1 VTVPKAALEV
11 YAFNV
16 RFGDAILVRV
26 PDKDRNGTK
35 TTLRHILIDVGNAPS
50 VARDPESP
58 PEPGQTGGNDAV
70 LTPAVDA
77 ILGVLNGAPL
87 DLYVMTHEHMD
98 HVQGLP
104 YAEKNGPAG
113 RSLRAILKPR
123 HVWMTASAEG
133 TAYYDRHPQ
142 AKKELDRARAAYAA
156 IADHLA
162 SAVAEE
168 KVGLG
173 PILANNNPAST
184 GSCVEWLRALAPDGA
199 TPAYLHREVSK
210 ADLATLHPFEEA
222 IFEIWAP
229 EEDTSAYYGKITPMA
244 LGDGASAAQPAA
256 APEPRVVP
264 PPGVDTEA
272 FLRLVD
278 LRRRGIQ
285 ENLLTIDKAANN
297 SSIVFCLEWRGW
309 RLLFAGD
316 AEQKSWQMMKA
327 KGVLKP
333 VHFLKVSHHGSVNGT
348 PDPEILDLVLPPV
361 RPDKKKRTA
370 IVSTWDHTYGG
381 IPHAP
386 TDDLIKSRCNTFLS
400 TLAQRDKPF
409 VVAKLS

>member
-1 VTVPKAALEV
+1 VAKDTLEV

-16 RFGDAILVRV
+16 RFGDAILLRV
-26 PDKDRNGTK
+26 PDKDRHGSK

-50 VARDPESP
+50 GAQDPNSP
-58 PEPGQTGGNDAV
+58 PQPGQGGGDDTV

-77 ILGVLNGAPL
+77 ILQTLNGAPL

-104 YAEKNGPAG
+104 SAEKNGPAG
-113 RSLRAILKPR
+113 RSLRAILKPK

-133 TAYYDRHPQ
+133 AAYYARHPQ

-162 SAVAEE
+162 SAAAEDRL
-168 KVGLG
+168 GLG
-173 PILANNNPAST
+173 PILANNNPSST
-184 GSCVEWLRALAPDGA
+184 GSCVEWLKALAPDGA
-199 TPAYLHREVSK
+199 TPAYLHREVPK
-210 ADLATLHPFEEA
+210 ADLAQLHPFEEA
-222 IFEIWAP
+222 TFEIWAP
-229 EEDTSAYYGKITPMA
+229 EEDTSAYYGRLTPMA
-244 LGDGASAAQPAA
+244 LGDGASAAQRDAA
-256 APEPRVVP
+256 QGPRVVP

-272 FLRLVD
+272 FLHLVD

-297 SSIVFCLEWRGW
+297 SSIVFCLEWRRW

-348 PDPEILDLVLPPV
+348 PDPEILDLVLPLV

-409 VVAKLS
+409 VVAKFS

>member
-1 VTVPKAALEV
+1 VPKAALEV

-26 PDKDRNGTK
+26 PDKDLHGSK

-50 VARDPESP
+50 GAQDPNAP
-58 PEPGQTGGNDAV
+58 PQPGQAGGDDKA

-77 ILGVLNGAPL
+77 ILEVLNGAPL
-87 DLYVMTHEHMD
+87 DLYVITHEHMD

-113 RSLRAILKPR
+113 RSLRAILKPK

-133 TAYYDRHPQ
+133 AAYYARHPQ
-142 AKKELDRARAAYAA
+142 AKKELDRARAAYAV
-156 IADHLA
+156 IAAHLA
-162 SAVAEE
+162 SAAAEE
-168 KVGLG
+168 RVGLG
-173 PILANNNPAST
+173 AILFNNNPAST
-184 GSCVEWLRALAPDGA
+184 GSCVEWLKALAPDGA
-199 TPAYLHREVSK
+199 TPGYLHREVSK
-210 ADLATLHPFEEA
+210 AQLATLHPFEEA
-222 IFEIWAP
+222 TFEIWGP

-244 LGDGASAAQPAA
+244 LGDGTSAAQPDA

-264 PPGVDTEA
+264 PPGVDTDT

-333 VHFLKVSHHGSVNGT
+333 IHFLKVSHHGSVNGT
-348 PDPEILDLVLPPV
+348 PDLDILDLVLPPV

-409 VVAKLS
+409 VVAKFS

>member
-1 VTVPKAALEV
+1 VPKPALEV

-16 RFGDAILVRV
+16 RFGDAILIRV
-26 PDKDRNGTK
+26 PDKDKNGKK

-50 VARDPESP
+50 GAQDPNSP
-58 PEPGQTGGNDAV
+58 PQPGQAGGDDTA

-113 RSLRAILKPR
+113 RSLRAILKPK

-133 TAYYDRHPQ
+133 TAYYARHPQ
-142 AKKELDRARAAYAA
+142 AKKALDGARAAYAT

-162 SAVAEE
+162 SVAAEDR
-168 KVGLG
+168 VGLG
-173 PILANNNPAST
+173 PILANNNPSST
-184 GSCVEWLRALAPDGA
+184 SSCVDWLKALAPDGA
-199 TPAYLHREVSK
+199 TPAYIHREVSK
-210 ADLATLHPFEEA
+210 ADLAKLHPFEEA
-222 IFEIWAP
+222 TFEIWAP

-244 LGDGASAAQPAA
+244 LGEDASAEQAAA

-297 SSIVFCLEWRGW
+297 SSIVFSLEWRGW
-309 RLLFAGD
+309 RLLFPGD

-333 VHFLKVSHHGSVNGT
+333 VHFLKVSHHGSINGT
-348 PDPEILDLVLPPV
+348 PDPEIFDLVLPPV

-381 IPHAP
+381 IPNAP
-386 TDDLIKSRCNTFLS
+386 TDDLIKSRCDTFLS

-409 VVAKLS
+409 VVAKFS

>member
-1 VTVPKAALEV
+1 VAKAALEV

-26 PDKDRNGTK
+26 PDKDRVGTK
-35 TTLRHILIDVGNAPS
+35 TTTRHILIDVGNAPT
-50 VARDPESP
+50 VARDPDSP
-58 PEPGQTGGNDAV
+58 PQPGQLGGDDAV

-113 RSLRAILKPR
+113 RSLRAILKPK

-133 TAYYDRHPQ
+133 QAYYDRHPQ
-142 AKKELDRARAAYAA
+142 AKKELAGARAAYAA
-156 IADHLA
+156 IAGHLA
-162 SAVAEE
+162 TAAAEE
-168 KVGLG
+168 RVGLG
-173 PILANNNPAST
+173 AILANNNPAST
-184 GSCVEWLRALAPDGA
+184 SSCVDWLKALAPDGSA
-199 TPAYLHREVSK
+199 PAYIHREVPK
-210 ADLATLHPFEEA
+210 AALAKLHPFEEA
-222 IFEIWAP
+222 TFEIWAP
-229 EEDTSAYYGKITPMA
+229 EEDTSDYYGRIAPMA
-244 LGDGASAAQPAA
+244 LGEVGPAAQPAA

-272 FLRLVD
+272 FLSLVD

-297 SSIVFCLEWRGW
+297 SSIVFCMEWRGW
-309 RLLFAGD
+309 RLLFPGD
-316 AEQKSWQMMKA
+316 AEQKSWQVMKA

-333 VHFLKVSHHGSVNGT
+333 VHFLKVSHHGSINGT

-361 RPDKKKRTA
+361 RLDKKKRTA

-381 IPHAP
+381 IPHPP
-386 TDDLIKSRCNTFLS
+386 TDDLIKSRCSTFLS
-400 TLAQRDKPF
+400 TLDQRDKPF
-409 VVAKLS
+409 VVAKFS

>member
-26 PDKDRNGTK
+26 PDKDRHGSR
-35 TTLRHILIDVGNAPS
+35 TTRRHILIDVGNAPS
-50 VARDPESP
+50 GAQDPNSAP
-58 PEPGQTGGNDAV
+58 QPGQAGGDDTV

-77 ILGVLNGAPL
+77 ILQVLNGAPL

-98 HVQGLP
+98 HAQGLP
-104 YAEKNGPAG
+104 YAEKHGPAG
-113 RSLRAILKPR
+113 RSLRAILKPK

-133 TAYYDRHPQ
+133 AAYYARHPQ
-142 AKKELDRARAAYAA
+142 AKKEFDRARAAYAA
-156 IADHLA
+156 IAAHLA
-162 SAVAEE
+162 TAAAEE
-168 KVGLG
+168 KMGLG
-173 PILANNNPAST
+173 PILANNNPVST
-184 GSCVEWLRALAPDGA
+184 SSCVDWLRALVPDGA
-199 TPAYLHREVSK
+199 APGYVHREVPK
-210 ADLATLHPFEEA
+210 ADLAKLHPFEEA
-222 IFEIWAP
+222 TFEIWAP
-229 EEDTSAYYGKITPMA
+229 EEDTSAYYGRVNPMA
-244 LGDGASAAQPAA
+244 LGDGTPAVLPA
-256 APEPRVVP
+256 MAPAPRVVP
-264 PPGVDTEA
+264 PPGVDA
-272 FLRLVD
+272 ASFLHLVD

-316 AEQKSWQMMKA
+316 AEQKSWRMMKA

-348 PDPEILDLVLPPV
+348 PDPEILDLVLPTV
-361 RPDKKKRTA
+361 RPDRKKRTA
-370 IVSTWDHTYGG
+370 MVSTWDHTYGG
-381 IPHAP
+381 IPHTP

-409 VVAKLS
+409 VVAKFS

>member
-1 VTVPKAALEV
+1 VARAALEV

-26 PDKDRNGTK
+26 PDKNRTGSG

-50 VARDPESP
+50 GAQDPNSP
-58 PEPGQTGGNDAV
+58 PQPGQAGGDDAV

-98 HVQGLP
+98 HAQGLP
-104 YAEKNGPAG
+104 SAEKNGPAG
-113 RSLRAILKPR
+113 RSLRAILKPK

-133 TAYYDRHPQ
+133 KPYYDRHPK
-142 AKKELDRARAAYAA
+142 AKKEFDAARAAYAA

-162 SAVAEE
+162 SAAAEE
-168 KVGLG
+168 KMGLG
-173 PILANNNPAST
+173 PILANNNPSST
-184 GSCVEWLRALAPDGA
+184 ASCVEWLRALAPDGA

-210 ADLATLHPFEEA
+210 TDLAKLHPFEEA
-222 IFEIWAP
+222 TFEVWAP
-229 EEDTSAYYGKITPMA
+229 EEDTSAYYGRLHPMA
-244 LGDGASAAQPAA
+244 LGAGASAAQPGP
-256 APEPRVVP
+256 APAPRIVP
-264 PPGVDTEA
+264 PPGVDTDA
-272 FLRLVD
+272 FLHLVD

-285 ENLLTIDKAANN
+285 ENLLAIDKAANN
-297 SSIVFCLEWRGW
+297 SSLVFCLVWRGW

-348 PDPEILDLVLPPV
+348 PDPEILDLVLPTV
-361 RPDKKKRTA
+361 RPDRKKRTA
-370 IVSTWDHTYGG
+370 MVSTWDHTYGG

-409 VVAKLS
+409 VVAKFS

>member
-1 VTVPKAALEV
+1 MAKDTLEV

-26 PDKDRNGTK
+26 PDKDRHGPK
-35 TTLRHILIDVGNAPS
+35 TTVRHILIDVGNAPS
-50 VARDPESP
+50 GAQDPNAP
-58 PEPGQTGGNDAV
+58 PQPGQAGGDDKA

-113 RSLRAILKPR
+113 RSLRAILKPK

-133 TAYYDRHPQ
+133 AAYYARHPQ
-142 AKKELDRARAAYAA
+142 AKKELDRARAAYAV
-156 IADHLA
+156 IAAHLA
-162 SAVAEE
+162 SAAAEE
-168 KVGLG
+168 RVGLG
-173 PILANNNPAST
+173 AILFNNNPAST
-184 GSCVEWLRALAPDGA
+184 GSCVEWLKALAPDGA
-199 TPAYLHREVSK
+199 TPGYLHREVSK
-210 ADLATLHPFEEA
+210 AQLATLHPFEEA
-222 IFEIWAP
+222 TFEIWAP

-244 LGDGASAAQPAA
+244 LGDGTSAAQPDA

-264 PPGVDTEA
+264 PPGVDTDT

-348 PDPEILDLVLPPV
+348 PDPDILDLVLPPV

-409 VVAKLS
+409 VVAKFS

>member
-1 VTVPKAALEV
+1 MAKDTLEV

-26 PDKDRNGTK
+26 PDKDGHGTK

-50 VARDPESP
+50 GAQDPGSAP
-58 PEPGQTGGNDAV
+58 QPGQGGGDDTI

-77 ILGVLNGAPL
+77 ILQVLNGAPP
-87 DLYVMTHEHMD
+87 DLYVMTHEHLD

-113 RSLRAILKPR
+113 RSLRAILKPK

-133 TAYYDRHPQ
+133 AAYYARHPQ
-142 AKKELDRARAAYAA
+142 AKKEFDAARATYAA
-156 IADHLA
+156 IAAHLA
-162 SAVAEE
+162 TAAAEE
-168 KVGLG
+168 RVGLG
-173 PILANNNPAST
+173 AILANNNPTST
-184 GSCVEWLRALAPDGA
+184 GSCVDWLKALAPDGA
-199 TPAYLHREVSK
+199 TPAYLHREVPK
-210 ADLATLHPFEEA
+210 ADLAKLHPFEEA
-222 IFEIWAP
+222 TFEIWAP

-244 LGDGASAAQPAA
+244 LGDGTSAAQPDA
-256 APEPRVVP
+256 APEARVVP
-264 PPGVDTEA
+264 PPGVDTDT

-285 ENLLTIDKAANN
+285 ENLLTIDRAANN
-297 SSIVFCLEWRGW
+297 SSIVFSLEWRGW

-348 PDPEILDLVLPPV
+348 PDPDILDLVLPPV

-386 TDDLIKSRCNTFLS
+386 TDDLIKSRCSTFLS

-409 VVAKLS
+409 VIAKFS

>member
-1 VTVPKAALEV
+1 MAKAVLEV

-26 PDKDRNGTK
+26 PDKNRSGSG

-50 VARDPESP
+50 GAQDPNSP
-58 PEPGQTGGNDAV
+58 PQLGQAGGDDTV

-77 ILGVLNGAPL
+77 ILKILNGAHL

-104 YAEKNGPAG
+104 SAEKNGPAG
-113 RSLRAILKPR
+113 RSLRAILKPK

-133 TAYYDRHPQ
+133 AAYYARHPQ
-142 AKKELDRARAAYAA
+142 AKKELDRARAAYSA
-156 IADHLA
+156 IAEHLA
-162 SAVAEE
+162 STAAEE
-168 KVGLG
+168 RVGLG
-173 PILANNNPAST
+173 PILANNNPSST
-184 GSCVEWLRALAPDGA
+184 ASCVEWLKALPPDGS
-199 TPAYLHREVSK
+199 TPAYIHREVPK
-210 ADLATLHPFEEA
+210 AQLAMLHPFEEA
-222 IFEIWAP
+222 TFDIWAP
-229 EEDTSAYYGKITPMA
+229 EEDTSAYYGRITPMA
-244 LGDGASAAQPAA
+244 LGAVAPAAQPAA

-272 FLRLVD
+272 FLSLVD

-309 RLLFAGD
+309 RLLFPGD
-316 AEQKSWQMMKA
+316 AEQKSWQMMRA

-348 PDPEILDLVLPPV
+348 PDPEIFDLVLPPV

-370 IVSTWDHTYGG
+370 MVSTWDHTYGG

-409 VVAKLS
+409 VVAKFS

>member
-1 VTVPKAALEV
+1 MPKAALEV

-50 VARDPESP
+50 GAQDPDSP
-58 PEPGQTGGNDAV
+58 PQPGQAGGDDTA
-70 LTPAVDA
+70 LTPAVEA

-104 YAEKNGPAG
+104 YAEKHGPAG
-113 RSLRAILKPR
+113 RDLRAILKPR

-133 TAYYDRHPQ
+133 AAYYARHPQ

-156 IADHLA
+156 IAEHLA
-162 SAVAEE
+162 GATAAER
-168 KVGLG
+168 VGLG
-173 PILANNNPAST
+173 AILANNNPSST
-184 GSCVEWLRALAPDGA
+184 SSCVEWLKALAPDGA
-199 TPAYLHREVSK
+199 KPAYLHREVPK
-210 ADLATLHPFEEA
+210 ADLAKLHPFEEA
-222 IFEIWAP
+222 TFEIWAP
-229 EEDTSAYYGKITPMA
+229 EEDTSAYYRRITPMA
-244 LGDGASAAQPAA
+244 LGDNASAAQPAA

-264 PPGVDTEA
+264 PPGVDTDA
-272 FLRLVD
+272 FLHLVD

-297 SSIVFCLEWRGW
+297 SSIVFCLAWRGW

-333 VHFLKVSHHGSVNGT
+333 VHVLKVSHHGSVNGT
-348 PDPEILDLVLPPV
+348 PDPEILDLVLPVV

-409 VVAKLS
+409 VVAKFS

>member
-1 VTVPKAALEV
+1 MSKAAIEV

-16 RFGDAILVRV
+16 RFGDANLVRV
-26 PDKDRNGTK
+26 PDKDRHGSK
-35 TTLRHILIDVGNAPS
+35 TTLRPNLIDVGNAPS
-50 VARDPESP
+50 GALDPNAP
-58 PEPGQTGGNDAV
+58 PQPGQAGGDDMA

-113 RSLRAILKPR
+113 RSLRAILKPK

-133 TAYYDRHPQ
+133 AAYYARHPQ
-142 AKKELDRARAAYAA
+142 AKKELDRARAAYAV
-156 IADHLA
+156 IAAHLA
-162 SAVAEE
+162 SAAAEE
-168 KVGLG
+168 RVGLG
-173 PILANNNPAST
+173 AILFNNNPAST

-199 TPAYLHREVSK
+199 TPGYLHREVSK
-210 ADLATLHPFEEA
+210 AELAKLHSFEEA
-222 IFEIWAP
+222 TFEIWAP
-229 EEDTSAYYGKITPMA
+229 EEDTSAYYGRITPMA

-327 KGVLKP
+327 KGVLKS

-348 PDPEILDLVLPPV
+348 PDPEILDLVLPSV

-386 TDDLIKSRCNTFLS
+386 TDDLIRSRCNTFLS

-409 VVAKLS
+409 VVAKFS

>member
-1 VTVPKAALEV
+1 VPKAALEV

-26 PDKDRNGTK
+26 PDKDRHGIK

-50 VARDPESP
+50 GAQDPNAP
-58 PEPGQTGGNDAV
+58 PQPGQAGGDDKA

-113 RSLRAILKPR
+113 RSLRAILKPK

-133 TAYYDRHPQ
+133 AAYYARHPQ
-142 AKKELDRARAAYAA
+142 AKKELDRARATYAA
-156 IADHLA
+156 IAAHLA
-162 SAVAEE
+162 SAAAEE
-168 KVGLG
+168 RVGLG
-173 PILANNNPAST
+173 PILFNNNPLST
-184 GSCVEWLRALAPDGA
+184 GSCVEWLKALAPDGA
-199 TPAYLHREVSK
+199 SPAYLHREVPK
-210 ADLATLHPFEEA
+210 ADLAKLHPFEEA
-222 IFEIWAP
+222 TFELWAP
-229 EEDTSAYYGKITPMA
+229 EEDTSAYYGRLTPMA

-264 PPGVDTEA
+264 PPGVDTDA
-272 FLRLVD
+272 FLRLVN

-309 RLLFAGD
+309 RLLFAAD

-409 VVAKLS
+409 VVAKFS

>member
-1 VTVPKAALEV
+1 VARAALEV

-26 PDKDRNGTK
+26 PDKDRQGSN
-35 TTLRHILIDVGNAPS
+35 TTTRHILIDVGNAPS
-50 VARDPESP
+50 GAQDPSAP
-58 PEPGQTGGNDAV
+58 PQPGQAGGDDTV

-77 ILGVLNGAPL
+77 ILQVLNGAPL
-87 DLYVMTHEHMD
+87 DLYVMTHEHLD

-113 RSLRAILKPR
+113 RDLRAILKPK

-133 TAYYDRHPQ
+133 AAYYARHPQ
-142 AKKELDRARAAYAA
+142 AKKEFDAARAAYEA
-156 IADHLA
+156 IAAHLA
-162 SAVAEE
+162 TAAAEE
-168 KVGLG
+168 KMGLG
-173 PILANNNPAST
+173 PILANNNPTST
-184 GSCVEWLRALAPDGA
+184 GSCVDWLRALASGGA
-199 TPAYLHREVSK
+199 APAYVHREVPK
-210 ADLATLHPFEEA
+210 TLLARLHPFEEA
-222 IFEIWAP
+222 TFELWAP
-229 EEDTSAYYGKITPMA
+229 EEDTSAYYGRITPMA
-244 LGDGASAAQPAA
+244 LGDGAAAAPAA
-256 APEPRVVP
+256 AAPAPRVVP
-264 PPGVDTEA
+264 PPGVDTES
-272 FLRLVD
+272 FLHLVD

-348 PDPEILDLVLPPV
+348 PDPDILELVLPTA
-361 RPDKKKRTA
+361 RPDRKKRTA

-386 TDDLIKSRCNTFLS
+386 TDDLIKSRCDTFLS

-409 VVAKLS
+409 VMAKFS